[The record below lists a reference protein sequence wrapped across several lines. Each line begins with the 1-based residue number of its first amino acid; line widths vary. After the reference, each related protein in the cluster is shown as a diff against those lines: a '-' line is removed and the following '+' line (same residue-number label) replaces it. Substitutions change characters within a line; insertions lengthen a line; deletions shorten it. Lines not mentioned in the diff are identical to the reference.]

1 MQVFKFGG
9 ASVKDAEGVI
19 NLGHIVATHRANKL
33 LIVVSA
39 MGKTTNLL
47 EQLTLSYFEQR
58 ENTFDLL
65 EQAKQYHG
73 NIIRALFDDIHH
85 PVFNEVSNRFVEIE
99 WILEEAP
106 ADPYDYLY
114 DQIVS
119 VGELVSTTI
128 VSHYLN
134 HISLP
139 NTWVDARDY
148 IATDNTHREG
158 KVDWQIT
165 EARVQRDLQPLLDN
179 QLVVT
184 QGFIGSTSE
193 NFTTTLGREGSD
205 YSAAIFAACLNAES
219 VTIWKDVPGVLNADP
234 KWFDKTELIAEL
246 SYLDAIELTYYG
258 ATVIHPKTIK
268 PLQNKNIPLYVKSFV
283 DIEDSGTQIRDTK
296 GALPIP
302 SFIFKVNQVLISIL
316 PKDFSFI
323 VEDNLS
329 DIFRRFHQHKI
340 KVNMMHNSAVSFSVS
355 VDDTGDNVN
364 MLLHDLK
371 TRYEVQHQNGLELIT
386 IRHYNQQTVDR
397 VLVDKAIIMELKDS
411 YTCQLLV
418 RKLR

>member
-9 ASVKDAEGVI
+9 ASVKDADGVI
-19 NLGHIVATHRANKL
+19 NLGRIVTAHNDRKL

-47 EQLTLSYFEQR
+47 ERLVQGYVSGTA
-58 ENTFDLL
+58 DAAALL
-65 EQAKQYHG
+65 EESRAYHMA
-73 NIIRALFDDIHH
+73 ITRQLFPDANH
-85 PVFNEVSNRFVEIE
+85 PAHNDVANRFVEIE
-99 WILEEAP
+99 WILEEP
-106 ADPYDYLY
+106 PMDPYDYLY
-114 DQIVS
+114 DQIVA

-128 VSHYLN
+128 VNHYLASIGLN
-134 HISLP
+134 SRWI
-139 NTWVDARDY
+139 DARDY
-148 IATDNTHREG
+148 ILTDNTHREG
-158 KVDWQIT
+158 RVDWPVT
-165 EARVQRDLQPLLDN
+165 AARIQERIPALLEN
-179 QLVVT
+179 QLLVT

-205 YSAAIFAACLNAES
+205 YSAAIFAACLQAES
-219 VTIWKDVPGVLNADP
+219 LTIWKDVPGVLNADP
-234 KWFDKTELIAEL
+234 KWFDQTELIPEL

-268 PLQNKNIPLYVKSFV
+268 PLQNKNIPLFVKSFV
-283 DIEDSGTQIRDTK
+283 DAGSTGTRIKDTH
-296 GALPIP
+296 GSLPVP

-329 DIFRRFHQHKI
+329 DIFSRFHAHKI

-355 VDDTGDNVN
+355 IDDTGSNVAA
-364 MLLHDLK
+364 LLSDLQE
-371 TRYEVQHQNGLELIT
+371 RYNVEHQHGLELIT
-386 IRHYNQQTVDR
+386 IRYYNQETVDR
-397 VLVDKAIIMELKDS
+397 VLVNKEIIMELKDS

-418 RKLR
+418 RKL